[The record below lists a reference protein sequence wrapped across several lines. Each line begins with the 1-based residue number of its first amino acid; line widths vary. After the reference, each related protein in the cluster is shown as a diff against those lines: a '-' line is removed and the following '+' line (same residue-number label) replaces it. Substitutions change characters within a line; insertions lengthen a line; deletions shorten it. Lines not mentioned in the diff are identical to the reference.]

1 MIHKSLVYE
10 FEYERF
16 AFLKHL
22 KIIFLSFM
30 LVAVSLFSIESIVN
44 STSQINYQDELFS
57 YIVDTNSN
65 EATVTSY
72 IKQKNDGYVPFYR
85 DVNGYTLAKI
95 KQGIFLNNSY
105 SWAVTYINIYGTP
118 KLEPGCFDGLTN
130 LWYFGAKEYT
140 SFDLSLLK
148 GYDKLRFVGLDNITS
163 FTRDTTDTIK
173 IPSGSLNYES
183 NYEATGPGN
192 VLDPIIKLGKAPLV
206 KGKDYDLDSEII
218 ADVPK
223 KVNVKATMKG
233 NFKGELMMEINIVG
247 KVLGDANTNIEIQNT
262 DKVYDGASWSSD
274 NLGDVIVKLTNGGS
288 IVDTLDANDD
298 AATDG
303 YSLVFPDG
311 KDVGT
316 YDLIFEFHGQY
327 SGNIIRKKLT
337 ITPKNLEE
345 SDIRVNFNE
354 NKEYGLKWVAEDV
367 EVMHGDKKLMEGQDY
382 TVVFNDDLDIDS
394 QNAIFTFKGNY
405 SGTVTKA
412 LPTKPR
418 DLSNENVI
426 VNANPPT
433 KEYDGYDWRPSF
445 SIIFDGKEI
454 PSDNYSIE
462 LPSNR
467 VDAGTKQVKITFKG
481 NYTGTITRNFEIT
494 QNKLPEID
502 IIPDSEWK
510 EYDGNAWKP
519 SFRVTINDE
528 ELSEENDDF
537 SIEYPDDMINAGDK
551 DIKFIFSKNFKGEV
565 TKTLEI
571 EQRDFNSLTIET
583 EDRHVYDGKVW
594 SPSIVVKDGENI
606 LKENED
612 YTVTLSANMISEGDK
627 LLILDFKNY
636 SGNYMKKLKIES
648 WGTPKTMISPD
659 GTHVTNYVDSN
670 GETSVEINDFS
681 KIWLYEESNGSGT
694 WYCLDNSKG
703 IFEKGSK
710 FTVKWLTFG
719 DNDYFNKLRDVD
731 DKTALANNVKLF
743 TISVT
748 SPGGKAYTNFGK
760 DDKGHDI
767 TVDLYVELGGQWNR
781 RSLGG
786 LFVNSDKD
794 NKDEPIITDSVTLN
808 TFDGEKE
815 FACMSLK
822 HFSTYLVFDNP
833 VTSENGSSSGI
844 SENKDS
850 DKSKDIRSTSGV
862 KNLSNE
868 LQAETGSKQESN
880 LENSE
885 SVSSEFKGSE
895 TVKSAGIENILN
907 SSPSYEAEDN
917 SDTQVL
923 TSFNGEEEGIND
935 NTDNNQTLYADE
947 MDENNAVT
955 NESKTNKIEN
965 SIVSDKTENETENEG
980 FDNTPEYQ
988 SSSTNYD
995 ISLGRAQDNYPT
1007 IALLFS
1013 FLCIASLAR
1022 RFNLRIH

>member
-1 MIHKSLVYE
+1 
-10 FEYERF
+10 
-16 AFLKHL
+16 
-22 KIIFLSFM
+22 M
-30 LVAVSLFSIESIVN
+30 LVAVSLFSIELI
-44 STSQINYQDELFS
+44 INATRTFSDNLFS
-57 YIVDTNSN
+57 YSGPDNGGNATITKFIRNSRG
-65 EATVTSY
+65 
-72 IKQKNDGYVPFYR
+72 GYVYIPDIVTFSTTE
-85 DVNGYTLAKI
+85 YTISHIADD
-95 KQGIFLNNSY
+95 IFSDNQYSY
-105 SWAVTYINIYGTP
+105 DITMIVLEGTP
-118 KLEPGCFDGLTN
+118 SFGTDCFKGAYN
-130 LWYFGAKEYT
+130 LWYFNANSYT
-140 SFDLSLLK
+140 HFDLSVLRNLK
-148 GYDKLRFVGLDNITS
+148 NLKVVHLDKIIS
-163 FTRDTTDTIK
+163 FEIDQENRVK
-173 IPSGSLNYES
+173 IPVASLNYES
-183 NYEATGPGN
+183 NYEATGN

-206 KGKDYDLDSEII
+206 KGRDYDLDSEII

-274 NLGDVIVKLTNGGS
+274 NLGNVIVNLTNGGS
-288 IVDTLDANDD
+288 IVDTLSSNDD

-303 YSLVFPDG
+303 YSLVFPDDE
-311 KDVGT
+311 DVGT

-345 SDIRVNFNE
+345 SDVQVKFNE
-354 NKEYGLKWVAEDV
+354 NKEYGLKWDAEDA
-367 EVMHGDKKLMEGQDY
+367 EVMYGDKKLMEGEDY
-382 TVVFNDDLDIDS
+382 TVVFNDDLDVDS
-394 QNAIFTFKGNY
+394 QNAVFTFKGNY

-426 VNANPPT
+426 VNANPST

-445 SIIFDGKEI
+445 SIIFNGKEI

-467 VDAGTKQVKITFKG
+467 FDAGTKQVKITFKG

-528 ELSEENDDF
+528 ELSEENGDF
-537 SIEYPDDMINAGDK
+537 SIEYPDDMINAGNK

-583 EDRHVYDGKVW
+583 EDKHIYDGNVW

-703 IFEKGSK
+703 IFEKGSR
-710 FTVKWLTFG
+710 FTIEWLTYGSNKYFG
-719 DNDYFNKLRDVD
+719 ELKNID
-731 DKTALANNVKLF
+731 DKSALANNMKLF

-748 SPGGKAYTNFGK
+748 SPDGKKYTYLN
-760 DDKGHDI
+760 D
-767 TVDLYVELGGQWNR
+767 TVDLYIELGGNWNR
-781 RSLGG
+781 NNISG
-786 LFVNSDKD
+786 LFVGAGE
-794 NKDEPIITDSVTLN
+794 DEIIPTKFITLSAL
-808 TFDGEKE
+808 DGEKE
-815 FACMSLK
+815 FAGMSLK

-833 VTSENGSSSGI
+833 VTSENSSSSGI

-868 LQAETGSKQESN
+868 LQAEIGSKQESSSEN
-880 LENSE
+880 LE

-907 SSPSYEAEDN
+907 SSPSYETENN

-923 TSFNGEEEGIND
+923 KNSDGKEYDIND
-935 NTDNNQTLYADE
+935 NTDDNQTLYANE

-955 NESKTNKIEN
+955 NESETNKIEDN
-965 SIVSDKTENETENEG
+965 IVSDKTENETENEDL
-980 FDNTPEYQ
+980 DNTPKYQ
-988 SSSTNYD
+988 SSSTSYD

-1022 RFNLRIH
+1022 RFNLKIH